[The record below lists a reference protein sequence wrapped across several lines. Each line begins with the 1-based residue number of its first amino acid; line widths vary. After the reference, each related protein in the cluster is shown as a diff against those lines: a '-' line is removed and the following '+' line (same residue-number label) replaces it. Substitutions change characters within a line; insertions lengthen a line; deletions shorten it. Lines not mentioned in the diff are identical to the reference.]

1 MESRCNAFPVSL
13 EKCKHGLQSGVA
25 TNFQFRQTQL
35 THALFFLSSRQKKIL
50 LKTFHFRSLA
60 VRRLTEQLTSVLK
73 NQFQNELKSV
83 YSHTLIRTD
92 LDLSQNDQIGKL
104 SGQQSTFSKE
114 GCTCIAVDSAVGDI
128 ETLQLG
134 ALPQEF
140 SINDNKI
147 MNYQPSGIWLRFITF
162 TTYIIFLKI
171 ISLDHRS

>member
-1 MESRCNAFPVSL
+1 M
-13 EKCKHGLQSGVA
+13 
-25 TNFQFRQTQL
+25 
-35 THALFFLSSRQKKIL
+35 
-50 LKTFHFRSLA
+50 
-60 VRRLTEQLTSVLK
+60 K

-104 SGQQSTFSKE
+104 SGQQLTFSKE

-140 SINDNKI
+140 SINDNNFKYLTAERI
-147 MNYQPSGIWLRFITF
+147 GKQLGRA
-162 TTYIIFLKI
+162 
-171 ISLDHRS
+171 R